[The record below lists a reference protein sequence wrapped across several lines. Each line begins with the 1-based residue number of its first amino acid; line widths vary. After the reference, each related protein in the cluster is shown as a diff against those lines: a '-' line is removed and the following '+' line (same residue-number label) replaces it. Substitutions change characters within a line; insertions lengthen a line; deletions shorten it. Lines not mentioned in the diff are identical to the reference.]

1 MYGNNMYMQVILNP
15 TQQIQV
21 KQIENLLKSR
31 NEMSIVKE
39 KKKRKKRKYSIK
51 DGDSERHGIKNIHW
65 L

>member
-31 NEMSIVKE
+31 NEMSTVKE
-39 KKKRKKRKYSIK
+39 RYEKKRKYSIK